1 MSKGKYA
8 KSVNYKPLAL
18 LLAMSLLVGCAI
30 GGTVAWLA
38 DKTEPVKNTF
48 TTSNVDIELAET
60 KNAFK
65 MIPGWTI
72 EKDPVVT
79 VKKGSEDCYLFV
91 KVEKSCGVTG
101 KTFDDYI
108 ACNLETDREDDGKKV
123 WTKLEGVDNVY
134 YIKVIASEVSSA
146 DKQIHL
152 LLAGEFTDDMGTTD
166 TKDDVKVS
174 WTNDH
179 VATKPSVTKEM
190 MEAIDGV
197 AATTEAAQAEVAA
210 RPTITFTAYASQLK
224 KNNTTEFTAAEAW
237 ENCPKS

>member
-60 KNAFK
+60 KDTFK

-72 EKDPVVT
+72 DKDPKVT
-79 VKKGSEDCYLFV
+79 VKAGSEDCWLFV
-91 KVEKSCGVTG
+91 QVDESCGVP
-101 KTFDDYI
+101 KSDDANYSFSEFLAYAI
-108 ACNLETDREDDGKKV
+108 DTTTANNC
-123 WTKLEGVDNVY
+123 WTKGKGTKSESNPDGDGIPTNVY
-134 YIKVIASEVSSA
+134 YRKVEGATS
-146 DKQIHL
+146 DKEFSI
-152 LLAGEFTDDMGTTD
+152 LAAGTFTDTATN
-166 TKDDVKVS
+166 TVVS
-174 WTNDH
+174 WSANQ

-190 MEAIDGV
+190 MEAANKEG
-197 AATTEAAQAEVAA
+197 ATK
-210 RPTITFTAYASQLK
+210 PTLTFTAYASQLK
-224 KNNTTEFTAAEAW
+224 KNNTEEFTAAEAW
-237 ENCPKS
+237 ANCPKS